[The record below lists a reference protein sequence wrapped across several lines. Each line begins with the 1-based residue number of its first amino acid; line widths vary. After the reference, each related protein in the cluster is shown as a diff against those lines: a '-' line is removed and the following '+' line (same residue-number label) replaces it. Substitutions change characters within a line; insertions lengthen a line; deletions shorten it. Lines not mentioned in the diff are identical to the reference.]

1 MGTLVHSLG
10 SMSLSC
16 QKHSFFCFERELFTH
31 SIFSAVFIKLRKFF
45 TYCQLKEEFIK
56 LRKFFATC
64 LLIAVL
70 IKLRKCLMNCNIVVG
85 GYKPKG
91 FSFFHR
97 DGKIS
102 TTLIHFL

>member
-1 MGTLVHSLG
+1 MENTEGNGGPQADFVGERELQRIDRELKEIG
-10 SMSLSC
+10 P
-16 QKHSFFCFERELFTH
+16 QADCFGERELFTH
-31 SIFSAVFIKLRKFF
+31 SIFSAV
-45 TYCQLKEEFIK
+45 FIK

-97 DGKIS
+97 RKN
-102 TTLIHFL
+102 